1 MYYLNKHFYYKYRT
15 RGASLLPVIAVYS
28 IYEIL
33 LSEMERYKN
42 KKLDPLASHTS
53 SDRSSGS
60 TGDIV
65 IKDSTGNLYEVVEV
79 KFDIPIDYTIIED
92 IYKKIASTK
101 VKRYYVLSTKGIVES
116 KKEFISAKIESI
128 ESEHG
133 CQIIVNGI
141 MNSIKYYLRL
151 INNTDE
157 FLNTYLKNL
166 ELNTELNH
174 EHKIAWNSIMN
185 ETIKN

>member
-1 MYYLNKHFYYKYRT
+1 
-15 RGASLLPVIAVYS
+15 
-28 IYEIL
+28 
-33 LSEMERYKN
+33 
-42 KKLDPLASHTS
+42 
-53 SDRSSGS
+53 
-60 TGDIV
+60 
-65 IKDSTGNLYEVVEV
+65 
-79 KFDIPIDYTIIED
+79 
-92 IYKKIASTK
+92 
-101 VKRYYVLSTKGIVES
+101 VES